1 MTPTDYEIARLMS
14 LALLLFALSC
24 IPAAIAEYRNQQDDD
39 Q

>member
-1 MTPTDYEIARLMS
+1 MTPTDYEVARLMAI
-14 LALLLFALSC
+14 ALLLFAFGC